1 MCDWLCFLPIARAG
15 RVCSHL
21 SESSSSSSKEETLEV
36 SLLSTRSKSQYCCLS
51 GCECVRVL
59 DGAGEASCWLTEE
72 LRSLLESAP
81 VQIKDLDGK

>member
-1 MCDWLCFLPIARAG
+1 M
-15 RVCSHL
+15 CSHL

-81 VQIKDLDGK
+81 GSLLFLLSQTAAANANAN